1 MASRGKGRGAVGWA
15 AWAPI
20 GLAAGLI
27 GLGLLSLFYRDFAMV
42 WQPVPKSWPNRPEL
56 ATASGLI
63 LLASGVMLL
72 FRRSRPWG
80 AALAA
85 VFVGLWVVVLHLPG
99 ALARPLELGGWQ
111 AVCESLVIATGAYLA
126 GREAK
131 AGGAE
136 RIAVVAMGLCF
147 VVFGLS
153 HFVYAA
159 FTTSMVPT
167 WLPARL
173 QLTYLTG
180 GIHLAAGLAV
190 IFGVQRRWAAVAEA
204 LMMTSFVLLV
214 HIPRVFA
221 HPNDRMESTGL
232 FIAITLS
239 SAVWTLAASGAAR
252 QGR

>member
-1 MASRGKGRGAVGWA
+1 MASRGKGQNAA
-15 AWAPI
+15 AWAAI
-20 GLAAGLI
+20 AMAVGLC

-63 LLASGVMLL
+63 LLASGAMLL
-72 FRRSRPWG
+72 FRRARPWG

-85 VFVGLWVVVLHLPG
+85 AFISSWVLVLHLPP
-99 ALARPLELGGWQ
+99 ALAKPLVLGGWQ
-111 AVCESLVIATGAYLA
+111 AVCESLAIAAGAYLA
-126 GREAK
+126 SREAK
-131 AGGAE
+131 AGGPE

-153 HFVYAA
+153 HLVYAN
-159 FTTSMVPT
+159 FTTSMVPA

-173 QLTYLTG
+173 QLTYFTGAVHVLT
-180 GIHLAAGLAV
+180 GLAV
-190 IFGVQRRWAAVAEA
+190 IFGVRRRWAAIAEA

-239 SAVWTLAASGAAR
+239 SAVWALAASSAVRRGA
-252 QGR
+252 